1 MVYLP
6 TWMVDVYGKCGIPVP
21 WILWV
26 HSKATGW
33 LFSIRQNVWLAL
45 IRQRVVSSGEFSH
58 FICLPCAFVSLSQ
71 VLTCDSDL
79 KTLRVSFIC
88 IDILWLF
95 QMDSL
100 LHFVSSF
107 SIKWVFHLKITAQ
120 ATNQGGSETTPG
132 SLEASAGRK
141 RVRMVSIMLNKNRN
155 QANCGRWRVFVV
167 VGCDANTD

>member
-21 WILWV
+21 CILWV
-26 HSKATGW
+26 HSKATCW
-33 LFSIRQNVWLAL
+33 LHIIFNKKDVWLAL

-71 VLTCDSDL
+71 VLTYDSDL
-79 KTLRVSFIC
+79 KTLKISSIC

-100 LHFVSSF
+100 FVCLFLVQSSGC
-107 SIKWVFHLKITAQ
+107 SIYHGPS
-120 ATNQGGSETTPG
+120 NEGGSETTPG

-141 RVRMVSIMLNKNRN
+141 RVRMVSIMLS
-155 QANCGRWRVFVV
+155 
-167 VGCDANTD
+167 